1 MASTQQQQNEI
12 LLKNQILSNKDL
24 ASEKID
30 YVFSGNKVTL
40 KVENRQTLKTKL
52 EDVLK
57 KNKIKYESK
66 RVSGSSFD
74 ATVITFAPSNSLTV
88 LYKPSGANKPPKVS
102 TEQQELGSAYIF
114 TRALVEN
121 VKYSSPEDILK
132 KEEKK
137 LKEIFKVP
145 TNKEFPYYEWLVSFY
160 YQQKVLLEKYGSPR
174 FSRFDRNGGFMK
186 YISDLINVKFGISKK
201 DTWNPADVWAVD
213 GPESAIEKII
223 DNEMIKFQDYVVLKR
238 EYSENQNLLED
249 KIRVGLIKL
258 NAVLIDLLKK
268 EKIIGISLKLTDKNA
283 SIEEV
288 NIQVVE
294 ELIKNNK
301 ALLNTVSSPFIVN
314 PRQDFTCKFDIPPG
328 KNTFTQDV
336 KIEIKDDDS
345 TFYSFQIKANSSES
359 TTGSNLKFEATI
371 KGKSKARAGKVP
383 VDILSKLIK
392 KIQLTDSSVER
403 FVNDYTQYPRNAS
416 DFASKLEKYKMMYKK
431 MSAQGI
437 SFGVDLDTFINNITE
452 SFSNKNGAVVT
463 NTTCKLMGM
472 NFMFMLTCQMKE
484 NQMKELL
491 TDMAFLAQ
499 KKNTRKID
507 TFGPFI
513 KIS

>member
-1 MASTQQQQNEI
+1 MALIQQQNEI

-30 YVFSGNKVTL
+30 YAFLGTKATL
-40 KVENRQTLKTKL
+40 KVENRQSFKIKL
-52 EDVLK
+52 EDTLK

-66 RVSGSSFD
+66 KVSGSSFD
-74 ATVITFAPSNSLTV
+74 ATIITFAPSKSLTV

-102 TEQQELGSAYIF
+102 TEQQELGSAHIF

-121 VKYSSPEDILK
+121 VKYTSPEDILQ
-132 KEEKK
+132 KEEKQ
-137 LKEIFKVP
+137 LKQIFKVP
-145 TNKEFPYYEWLVSFY
+145 ADKDFPYYEWLVSFY

-213 GPESAIEKII
+213 GSQSAIEKII
-223 DNEMIKFQDYVVLKR
+223 DTEMIKFDDYKKLER
-238 EYSENQNLLED
+238 DYSDNQNLLDD
-249 KIRVGLIKL
+249 KIRIGLIKL
-258 NAVLIDLLKK
+258 NAILIDLLKK
-268 EKIIGISLKLTDKNA
+268 QKVIGISLKLTDKNA
-283 SIEEV
+283 HIEEV
-288 NIQVVE
+288 NIQIVDRLV
-294 ELIKNNK
+294 KNNK
-301 ALLNTVSSPFIVN
+301 SLLDTVSSPFIVV
-314 PRQDFTCKFDIPPG
+314 PRNDFICKFDIPAG

-336 KIEIKDDDS
+336 GISIKDEDS
-345 TFYSFQIKANSSES
+345 TTYKFQIKANSSES

-371 KGKSKARAGKVP
+371 KGKGMARAGKVP
-383 VDILSKLIK
+383 VDILAKLIN
-392 KIQLTDSSVER
+392 KIQLKDSSVNK
-403 FVNDYTQYPRNAS
+403 FVNNYTQYPRSAQ
-416 DFASKLEKYKMMYKK
+416 DFAMKLSTYKMMFQK
-431 MSAQGI
+431 MSALGI
-437 SFGVDLDTFINNITE
+437 SFGVDIDTFIDNVTQ
-452 SFSNKNGAVVT
+452 SFSSKNGAVVT

-472 NFMFMLTCQMKE
+472 NFLFMLSCQMQEK
-484 NQMKELL
+484 QMKELL

-499 KKNTRKID
+499 KKNTQKID